1 MVMVTVMVVVWMS
14 HIAAAWD
21 IHIVESRDM
30 LVYQNK
36 ENFCTPI
43 QFMRAQSGSMIFRC
57 YFYKSYI
64 LNFHIRVL
72 QCSTSAKLATIMDK
86 ETALSSYKKK
96 KQILDHNPRSP
107 TPNIDKCSTQ

>member
-1 MVMVTVMVVVWMS
+1 MVVVWMS

-36 ENFCTPI
+36 ENFCTNTIYESPI
-43 QFMRAQSGSMIFRC
+43 WEHDIQML
-57 YFYKSYI
+57 FYKSYI